1 MYDVININIGKSR
14 ANLICVYIK
23 IFIFYKTRVKTLKL
37 NRK

>member
-14 ANLICVYIK
+14 ANLVCVYIN
-23 IFIFYKTRVKTLKL
+23 IFIFYKTKVKTLKL

>member
-14 ANLICVYIK
+14 ANLICVYIN